1 MSTSAP
7 SIHIPTRPSDTLVA
21 PSGQS
26 FPVTTGSPHAAQLEQ
41 VHRELERMT
50 AYARALETRCNV
62 LRVYVPG
69 NQGSQDPIVPFLADD
84 LGITATTVTHVE
96 ILASHD

>member
-1 MSTSAP
+1 MPTSARP
-7 SIHIPTRPSDTLVA
+7 VNVKTRLSGTPAT
-21 PSGQS
+21 PSGPS
-26 FPVTTGSPHAAQLEQ
+26 LPMTPPAAQLEQ

-62 LRVYVPG
+62 LWAYVPG
-69 NQGSQDPIVPFLADD
+69 NQGSEDPIVPFLAED
-84 LGITATTVTHVE
+84 LGVTATIVTHVE

>member
-1 MSTSAP
+1 MPDYPALAL
-7 SIHIPTRPSDTLVA
+7 IDEARGAEH
-21 PSGQS
+21 
-26 FPVTTGSPHAAQLEQ
+26 PHAGQLEQ
-41 VHRELERMT
+41 VHRELERMR

-62 LRVYVPG
+62 LWAYVPG
-69 NQGSQDPIVPFLADD
+69 NQGNLDPIIPFLAED